1 MPKTTLQQ
9 SSFLSSLRVQY
20 NVIRALILREVI
32 YRWGR
37 RNIGF
42 LWLFA
47 EPLVFVFLIVA
58 FRGYARN
65 SGFENTHYGVNPI
78 AFILTGYCLMMLWR
92 NAANKGSDA
101 VSASAPLLHHRNIK
115 ITDLYFSRII
125 LEFLGVTTA
134 FFGLML
140 ISCLIGF
147 MPWPKDPLLMIIAWM
162 LMQWFAVGYGLLLG
176 TFMALSETFGFL
188 WRGVSLGLV
197 FLSGTF
203 FMVAWL
209 PTAARELILW
219 VPMIHGTEML
229 RHGYYG
235 NLVQT
240 FENPWYLI
248 CWNLVLT
255 LLGLLAIRN
264 PRLIDIMEE
273 GSA

>member
-1 MPKTTLQQ
+1 MPKVALEQ
-9 SSFLSSLRVQY
+9 SSFMDSLRVQY

-32 YRWGR
+32 FRWGR

-47 EPLVFVFLIVA
+47 EPLIFVLVILI
-58 FRGYARN
+58 FRRLSAG
-65 SGFENTHYGVNPI
+65 SGFETAHYGINSI
-78 AFILTGYCLMMLWR
+78 AFILTGYCLMMVWR

-115 ITDLYFSRII
+115 ITDLYFSRLI
-125 LEFLGVTTA
+125 LEFLGITTG
-134 FFGLML
+134 FVGLML
-140 ISCLIGF
+140 LGCLIGL

-162 LMQWFAVGYGLLLG
+162 LMQWFALGYGLLLG
-176 TFMALSETFGFL
+176 SIMALSETFSFL
-188 WRGVSLGLV
+188 WRGVSLGLI
-197 FLSGTF
+197 FISGTF

-209 PTAARELILW
+209 PEAARELILW

-248 CWNLVLT
+248 GWNLVLS
-255 LLGLLAIRN
+255 LFGLIAIRN

-273 GSA
+273 GTA

>member
-1 MPKTTLQQ
+1 MPKVTFEQP
-9 SSFLSSLRVQY
+9 SFMCSLRVQY

-32 YRWGR
+32 FRWGR

-47 EPLVFVFLIVA
+47 EPLVFVLLLVIV
-58 FRGYARN
+58 RVYVRH
-65 SGFENTHYGVNPI
+65 SGFQDSHYGINPI

-92 NAANKGSDA
+92 NAGNKGSDA

-115 ITDLYFSRII
+115 ITDLYFSRLI
-125 LEFLGVTTA
+125 LEFLGITTA
-134 FFGLML
+134 FVGLML
-140 ISCLIGF
+140 VGCLIGL
-147 MPWPKDPLLMIIAWM
+147 MPWPKDPLLMIVAWM
-162 LMQWFAVGYGLLLG
+162 LMQWFALGYGLVLG
-176 TFMALSETFGFL
+176 SFMALSDTFSFF
-188 WRGVSLGLV
+188 WRGVSVGLV
-197 FLSGTF
+197 FASGAF

-209 PTAARELILW
+209 PASARDLVLW
-219 VPMIHGTEML
+219 VPMIHATEML

-248 CWNLVLT
+248 CWNLIFS
-255 LLGLLAIRN
+255 LLGLIVIRN
-264 PRLIDIMEE
+264 PKLIDNLEQ